1 MQKILED
8 LFHAGIGLTV
18 VTKEHLEK
26 IFNELKERGEVQ
38 EKERELFFSK
48 FIEKLEETGHTVSEK
63 IKKMVSPQSE
73 RIDELNEKIDTL
85 IKEIEKLKKQSKAK

>member
-1 MQKILED
+1 MKNIIED

-26 IFNELKERGEVQ
+26 IFNELKARGDVQ
-38 EKERELFFSK
+38 EKEKEFFFSK

-63 IKKMVSPQSE
+63 IKKMVSPNSE
-73 RIDELNEKIDTL
+73 RIEELNEKIDTL
-85 IKEIEKLKKQSKAK
+85 IKEIEKLKKQSKEK